1 MNRVDQF
8 GALFEQ
14 WQGKGLDRRLFLR
27 LVAVGTSAATLSAIM
42 TACGGSSA
50 STATSAPASLTKIA
64 GTAATQGS
72 PTGNPTPLAQT
83 VGSAVANPNPAPT
96 AASFV
101 DKEFLVALN
110 AEPPTLD
117 VHNTGSNAALGV
129 FKCLYEGLVSLDEKL
144 RVINLLAASWVPS
157 ADAKEFTFTLQKGVK
172 FHDGTPFNAA
182 AVKDSF
188 DRVLAP
194 DSKLTRHHFFGD
206 IIDHFEVI
214 DDGTL
219 KLVAK
224 LPFAAMI
231 ATLAHPAGGIPSPTA
246 LKKYGDDFGTH
257 PVGTGPFTF
266 VEWVRGDH
274 IGLAAYPDYWN
285 KQIGAAVSKLTIKG
299 IAEPSALGIAVQAG
313 AVQFAGPIAAPQA
326 AQLKSAQGVVITETD
341 SITGYYVTLNNMKKP
356 FDNVQVRQALNYGV
370 NKDEVLKAADLGKGK
385 ILDSPLAAGV
395 YGYHGVK
402 TYAYDAQ
409 KAKDLLSQAGLASGF
424 KSVLWTSATD
434 KDRAVAIQGQ
444 LKRIGVE
451 IEVVQM
457 EGAALSAESAKPVD
471 QSQIQMLMN
480 GFSPST
486 GDADLQLRLLY
497 TKTGWP
503 PTGFNSSF
511 SDNPQVDEYVQQGL
525 MFTDDT
531 KRKEAYAKAQEL
543 LMEDV
548 PNILLYAPTYFG
560 AIRDNAGGV
569 LAQPDGV
576 VYLRTAYFKK

>member
-14 WQGKGLDRRLFLR
+14 WQRQGLDRRQFLR

-42 TACGGSSA
+42 TACGGGSSA
-50 STATSAPASLTKIA
+50 STATSAPASPTKIA
-64 GTAATQGS
+64 GSATTQ
-72 PTGNPTPLAQT
+72 GNPTPLAQT

-96 AASFV
+96 AAAFV

-110 AEPPTLD
+110 AEPSTLD

-144 RVINLLAASWVPS
+144 RVVNLLADSWEPS
-157 ADAKEFTFTLQKGVK
+157 ADAKEFTFKLHKGVK

-206 IIDHFEVI
+206 LIDHFEVV

-246 LKKYGDDFGTH
+246 LKKYGDDFGIH
-257 PVGTGPFTF
+257 PVGTGPFMF
-266 VEWVRGDH
+266 VEWARGDH

-285 KQIGAAVSKLTIKG
+285 KAIGPAVSKLTIKG
-299 IAEPSALGIAVQAG
+299 ISEPSALGIAVQTG

-326 AQLKSAQGVVITETD
+326 AQLKNAQGVVVTETD
-341 SITGYYVTLNNMKKP
+341 SITGYYVTLNNTKKP
-356 FDNVQVRQALNYGV
+356 FDNKMVRQALNYGV

-409 KAKDLLSQAGLASGF
+409 KAKDLLSQAGMASGF
-424 KSVLWTSATD
+424 KSVLWTGATD

-444 LKRIGVE
+444 LKKIGVE

-457 EGAALSAESAKPVD
+457 ENAALSAESAKPVD

-503 PTGFNSSF
+503 PTGFNTAF
-511 SDNPQVDEYVQQGL
+511 SDDPQVDEYVQQGL
-525 MFTDDT
+525 QFTDDT
-531 KRKEAYAKAQEL
+531 KRKDVYAKAQEL

-560 AIRDNAGGV
+560 ALRDNAGGV
-569 LAQPDGV
+569 LTQPDGV

>member
-8 GALFEQ
+8 GALFEE

-27 LVAVGTSAATLSAIM
+27 LVAVGTSAATLSTLM
-42 TACGGSSA
+42 TACGGGSTA
-50 STATSAPASLTKIA
+50 NTATSAPAAPTKIG

-72 PTGNPTPLAQT
+72 ATPLAQT
-83 VGSAVANPNPAPT
+83 VGTAASNPNPAPT
-96 AASFV
+96 AAPFT

-129 FKCLYEGLVSLDEKL
+129 FKCIYEGLVSLDEKM
-144 RVINLLAASWVPS
+144 RVINLLAESWEPS
-157 ADAKEFTFTLQKGVK
+157 ADAKEFTFKLHSGVK
-172 FHDGTPFNAA
+172 FHDGTPFNAS

-194 DSKLTRHHFFGD
+194 DSTLTRHHFFAD
-206 IIDHFEVI
+206 VIDHFEVI

-246 LKKYGDDFGTH
+246 LKKYGQDFGIH

-274 IGLAAYPDYWN
+274 LSLAAYPDYWN
-285 KQIGAAVSKLTIKG
+285 KPFGPAVSKMTIKG
-299 IAEPSALGIAVQAG
+299 ITEPSALGIAVQTG

-326 AQLKSAQGVVITETD
+326 QQLKSAQGVVITETD

-385 ILDSPLAAGV
+385 LLDSPLAAGI
-395 YGYHGVK
+395 YGYQSVK
-402 TYAYDAQ
+402 TYPYDAQ

-424 KSVLWTSATD
+424 KSVLWTGATD

-444 LKRIGVE
+444 LKAIGVE
-451 IEVVQM
+451 VEVVQM
-457 EGAALSAESAKPVD
+457 ENAALNAESVKPVD
-471 QSQIQMLMN
+471 QSQIQMLMSA
-480 GFSPST
+480 FSPST

-511 SDNPQVDEYVQQGL
+511 YDNPQVDQYVQQGL
-525 MFTDDT
+525 QLTDET
-531 KRKEAYAKAQEL
+531 QRKAAYAKAQQL

-569 LAQPDGV
+569 LTQPDGV